1 MKSRRRRKLGWQR
14 VGKPTKSG
22 PKKLR
27 EREENILGTGGSDNE
42 EKSEKVDYKA

>member
-1 MKSRRRRKLGWQR
+1 MAKSREAY
-14 VGKPTKSG
+14 
-22 PKKLR
+22 KKRSEELR